1 MMASSQFYGAGEF
14 LGKPWG
20 LLPNAS
26 WTHGVIFCP
35 VSPYQIISREDSVF
49 DYHLVTDEIEAEIAG
64 RVFDNVVPVGLP
76 FAHAFERLY
85 RPGELRDI
93 NRLFLSSHKIGKEK
107 GGTSFHSLFKS
118 AKEFECDA
126 IILPGPQFEST
137 FGSLTNEAIYG
148 DVRVFRGAFTKDFNS
163 YKRIISLF
171 ARTKTLVTNCAG
183 SHIYYAA
190 ACDCQIQCELKEIT
204 ESTLHEKIKSVSIGL
219 TEPWLSSMEA
229 HFIDYKKTESIV
241 REFSECSPR
250 VKHEIALEKIGL
262 KFTPNLKN
270 INERIQQTSYIRLM
284 SKNISLL
291 SCKMAV
297 KLKIR
302 LT

>member
-1 MMASSQFYGAGEF
+1 MASSQFYGAGEF

-49 DYHLVTDEIEAEIAG
+49 DYHLVTDEIQAEIAG

-76 FAHAFERLY
+76 FAHAFESLY

-93 NRLFLSSHKIGKEK
+93 NRLFLSSHTIGGEK
-107 GGTSFHSLFKS
+107 GGTLFQSLIKF

-126 IILPGPQFEST
+126 IILPGHQFEST
-137 FGSLTNEAIYG
+137 FGSLLNEAIYS
-148 DVRVFRGAFTKDFNS
+148 DVRVFRGAFPKDFNS

-171 ARTKTLVTNCAG
+171 ARTKTLVTDCAG

-190 ACDCQIQCELKEIT
+190 ACDCQIQCELKEIA
-204 ESTLHEKIKSVSIGL
+204 ESTIHEKIRAVSIGL

-229 HFIDYKKTESIV
+229 HFIDYKKTESMV
-241 REFSECSPR
+241 REFSECSPS

-270 INERIQQTSYIRLM
+270 INKRIQQTSYIRLM